1 MQYDDLHYEFQ
12 YIGKDCDDIL
22 EEDILEESFFNLR
35 NKDKNFFV
43 KPLSLGVIQSLTKD
57 SPLHLLRALYACKP
71 FAICNENNES
81 FITQENAA
89 RILGYKSAFYLS
101 FIAHKDSLSNEYL
114 NARKALYKTIM
125 NLREQ
130 REQDYKE
137 EQERISQLSYEE
149 YQREREKTLREQQRQ
164 ERIQRA
170 RNPNTTNHLILET
183 KDKNNVVI
191 FLDSDIS
198 LSNLI
203 HIHNNK
209 IDIFTKDGT
218 ILDIQRLETLLQEYI
233 NINHNTD
240 NNTNNNDNNTAI
252 TLDLLNSPNTQIF
265 LYSQLLLGGSESPI
279 SSQEYFFGLLDS
291 KNSDTLLDTLKPI
304 YYFAPKDESSG
315 LGKLSI
321 FYHSSTLT
329 LLNYSII
336 DSSLNIKLECNSK
349 ESQKLLSNALSLKE
363 KEYQSKTIQA
373 QQSIATLHS
382 LLENQEVKCIHG
394 GKVILKSNKGKTFK
408 SDGIPLILESDL
420 LGSKISGCPRS
431 VGGVS
436 DPCTQVVNVK
446 ASLSQKKINGE
457 YAILQELIGGCLT
470 DKGFPLE
477 VSFVPSKIKFDHSYD
492 PKIGL
497 TKQSLTTSQ
506 SFNLPILRLYYKE
519 HNYQIDNTL
528 IQRYTLNNTLYELK
542 EESNPQFFKEVIFE
556 EKDLM
561 DLSKSIENTKDIAPY
576 QDKIILFDSLKQE
589 FQKYYEFKEVTLN
602 LGIHTFFLIFV
613 IPKRIPKI
621 YQKDYKALDSQRKDY
636 GIGYFK
642 ELLEYNKDYKE
653 TNTQNN
659 PYTPFLLYHTRVFLA
674 PAKAKKIHFEFALG
688 LDNYIESKDKESNT
702 NVCKFKVLSG
712 DVIEEREE
720 VEGGDDIPDNVIRIE
735 TEDGSGEYIEI
746 EFDENDNLKDINN
759 DDELNDLLHQAKDIL
774 YELSPLSSMESAY
787 DNLTAGEYKD
797 ALIDTITILPMA
809 KVFKAKTVA
818 NKIENIIS
826 KDKNKKDVRI
836 AKPKP
841 KSLSRQEVESIIN
854 KLQRGSTENTRLVNT
869 KQELQ
874 ELWQKLIKNATK
886 IEERVIPI
894 TNKKTGQTTQE
905 TLIRYQL
912 DDKTQI
918 VYRTG
923 SKSGGEA
930 VNVYGKNP
938 ELNKTI
944 HIKGAK

>member
-35 NKDKNFFV
+35 NQDKNFFV

-114 NARKALYKTIM
+114 QARKSLYKTIM

-164 ERIQRA
+164 ERMQRA

-336 DSSLNIKLECNSK
+336 DSSLNIKLECTSK

-457 YAILQELIGGCLT
+457 YAILQELIGGCLS

-542 EESNPQFFKEVIFE
+542 EES
-556 EKDLM
+556 
-561 DLSKSIENTKDIAPY
+561 
-576 QDKIILFDSLKQE
+576 
-589 FQKYYEFKEVTLN
+589 
-602 LGIHTFFLIFV
+602 
-613 IPKRIPKI
+613 
-621 YQKDYKALDSQRKDY
+621 
-636 GIGYFK
+636 
-642 ELLEYNKDYKE
+642 
-653 TNTQNN
+653 
-659 PYTPFLLYHTRVFLA
+659 
-674 PAKAKKIHFEFALG
+674 
-688 LDNYIESKDKESNT
+688 
-702 NVCKFKVLSG
+702 
-712 DVIEEREE
+712 
-720 VEGGDDIPDNVIRIE
+720 
-735 TEDGSGEYIEI
+735 
-746 EFDENDNLKDINN
+746 
-759 DDELNDLLHQAKDIL
+759 
-774 YELSPLSSMESAY
+774 
-787 DNLTAGEYKD
+787 
-797 ALIDTITILPMA
+797 
-809 KVFKAKTVA
+809 
-818 NKIENIIS
+818 
-826 KDKNKKDVRI
+826 
-836 AKPKP
+836 
-841 KSLSRQEVESIIN
+841 
-854 KLQRGSTENTRLVNT
+854 
-869 KQELQ
+869 
-874 ELWQKLIKNATK
+874 
-886 IEERVIPI
+886 
-894 TNKKTGQTTQE
+894 
-905 TLIRYQL
+905 
-912 DDKTQI
+912 
-918 VYRTG
+918 
-923 SKSGGEA
+923 
-930 VNVYGKNP
+930 
-938 ELNKTI
+938 
-944 HIKGAK
+944 

>member
-35 NKDKNFFV
+35 NQDKNFFV

-101 FIAHKDSLSNEYL
+101 FIAHKDSLSDEYL

-164 ERIQRA
+164 ERMQRA

-265 LYSQLLLGGSESPI
+265 LYSQLLLGGNESPI

-336 DSSLNIKLECNSK
+336 DSSL
-349 ESQKLLSNALSLKE
+349 
-363 KEYQSKTIQA
+363 
-373 QQSIATLHS
+373 
-382 LLENQEVKCIHG
+382 
-394 GKVILKSNKGKTFK
+394 
-408 SDGIPLILESDL
+408 
-420 LGSKISGCPRS
+420 RS
-431 VGGVS
+431 V
-436 DPCTQVVNVK
+436 
-446 ASLSQKKINGE
+446 A
-457 YAILQELIGGCLT
+457 
-470 DKGFPLE
+470 
-477 VSFVPSKIKFDHSYD
+477 
-492 PKIGL
+492 
-497 TKQSLTTSQ
+497 
-506 SFNLPILRLYYKE
+506 
-519 HNYQIDNTL
+519 
-528 IQRYTLNNTLYELK
+528 
-542 EESNPQFFKEVIFE
+542 
-556 EKDLM
+556 
-561 DLSKSIENTKDIAPY
+561 
-576 QDKIILFDSLKQE
+576 
-589 FQKYYEFKEVTLN
+589 
-602 LGIHTFFLIFV
+602 
-613 IPKRIPKI
+613 
-621 YQKDYKALDSQRKDY
+621 
-636 GIGYFK
+636 
-642 ELLEYNKDYKE
+642 
-653 TNTQNN
+653 
-659 PYTPFLLYHTRVFLA
+659 
-674 PAKAKKIHFEFALG
+674 
-688 LDNYIESKDKESNT
+688 
-702 NVCKFKVLSG
+702 
-712 DVIEEREE
+712 
-720 VEGGDDIPDNVIRIE
+720 
-735 TEDGSGEYIEI
+735 
-746 EFDENDNLKDINN
+746 
-759 DDELNDLLHQAKDIL
+759 
-774 YELSPLSSMESAY
+774 
-787 DNLTAGEYKD
+787 
-797 ALIDTITILPMA
+797 
-809 KVFKAKTVA
+809 
-818 NKIENIIS
+818 
-826 KDKNKKDVRI
+826 
-836 AKPKP
+836 
-841 KSLSRQEVESIIN
+841 
-854 KLQRGSTENTRLVNT
+854 
-869 KQELQ
+869 
-874 ELWQKLIKNATK
+874 
-886 IEERVIPI
+886 
-894 TNKKTGQTTQE
+894 
-905 TLIRYQL
+905 
-912 DDKTQI
+912 
-918 VYRTG
+918 
-923 SKSGGEA
+923 
-930 VNVYGKNP
+930 
-938 ELNKTI
+938 
-944 HIKGAK
+944 

>member
-746 EFDENDNLKDINN
+746 VLPEEADEQ
-759 DDELNDLLHQAKDIL
+759 DLLDKVGDIAL
-774 YELSPLSSMESAY
+774 DIAQG
-787 DNLTAGEYKD
+787 AGEL
-797 ALIDTITILPMA
+797 ALA
-809 KVFKAKTVA
+809 A
-818 NKIENIIS
+818 IS
-826 KDKNKKDVRI
+826 KGRYR
-836 AKPKP
+836 PKP
-841 KSLSRQEVESIIN
+841 KTPKKTIQTIKKS
-854 KLQRGSTENTRLVNT
+854 KYAT
-869 KQELQ
+869 KQEVINVIENKYGLKKRNPNNKSEKGTAYLAKNNKQIKEIWEDITEGAEILEEKPDRKGGYMIKRRKLQ
-874 ELWQKLIKNATK
+874 DGTIIQLRKKSRSEGSTIEIIKDKDNGKGKENTK
-886 IEERVIPI
+886 IHNR
-894 TNKKTGQTTQE
+894 
-905 TLIRYQL
+905 
-912 DDKTQI
+912 
-918 VYRTG
+918 
-923 SKSGGEA
+923 
-930 VNVYGKNP
+930 
-938 ELNKTI
+938 
-944 HIKGAK
+944 AKEDGDW